1 MPRKSQA
8 QKWLELGKAF
18 KKQEPNPADL
28 NDYGKEIITPKL
40 KTRKQN
46 KILSGFQEA
55 LDHAKG
61 KEISVKVTTFR
72 KPPKNT
78 NLYPVYLPQELI
90 ISAKQKLSERN
101 IELETFLQI
110 YLRMILRA
118 SKGILGLQD
127 EFGFGKYRGEKVEEI
142 IKIDPTYVAWLIT
155 QDGRTKFEPE
165 VLVLVN
171 EMITK

>member
-8 QKWLELGKAF
+8 QKWLELGNQFRAKGQNAPTQPSMSDAATDAF
-18 KKQEPNPADL
+18 QEHIT
-28 NDYGKEIITPKL
+28 KEIKESIKQ
-40 KTRKQN
+40 KRKSKSN
-46 KILSGFQEA
+46 
-55 LDHAKG
+55 
-61 KEISVKVTTFR
+61 
-72 KPPKNT
+72 PKNLIK
-78 NLYPVYLPQELI
+78 NLSAVDLRPVYLPNDLVLT
-90 ISAKQKLSERN
+90 ARQKLSERN

-142 IKIDPTYVAWLIT
+142 VKIDPSYVAWLIT